1 MIQRI
6 QTIFLLVALA
16 INAAIFNF
24 SLATIQYEGV
34 SNDFTMMGLID
45 RGTGEYLYT
54 NWLIPGLA
62 ISTIL
67 VALFAIFLFRK
78 RSIQIKIT
86 QLALFFQT
94 AFVVSI
100 FYFVDQVSTE
110 LAKSQELIA
119 DNIEVAFSSG
129 SWLSLFPFVFIFLA
143 IRAISKDEKLIKA
156 ADRLR

>member
-6 QTIFLLVALA
+6 QTIFLLVAIA

-24 SLATIQYEGV
+24 SLATISYN
-34 SNDFTMMGLID
+34 SLPNDFTMMGLID
-45 RGTGEYLYT
+45 RSTGEYLYS
-54 NWLIPGLA
+54 NWLIPGLV

-67 VALFAIFLFRK
+67 VSLFAIFLYKK
-78 RSIQIKIT
+78 RSIQIKIA

-94 AFVVSI
+94 AFVASI
-100 FYFVDQVSTE
+100 FYFVDQVGAQLSASEE
-110 LAKSQELIA
+110 LVA
-119 DNIEVAFSSG
+119 DAVKVVYSSG
-129 SWLSLFPFVFIFLA
+129 TWLALFPFVFLFLA